1 MYFRPYLWLTV
12 FSVPS
17 LAVLVML
24 GLWQLDRLVW
34 KTELIDSFNE
44 RANAAAMLPPDA
56 AADLSQFEFHNLAL
70 SGRFMHDRELYLTGR
85 TYEGNAGFHVVT
97 PFRTDQGKVI
107 FVNRGWVSE
116 AYRKPDSRLFSV
128 KNEQVSLRAV
138 LRLPQQK
145 GYFVPENEPENG
157 FWFTLKPEEMAE
169 FHKLEQAVKT
179 YYADQIRT
187 SEVLTL
193 PIAAEINIDVRNTH
207 LNYALTWF
215 GIALSLV
222 GVYIAYHVNAGRLR
236 LTRWSEK

>member
-1 MYFRPYLWLTV
+1 MYFRPYFWLTV

-17 LAVLVML
+17 LAVLIML

-44 RANAAAMLPPDA
+44 RANAVAMLPPDA
-56 AADLSQFEFHNLAL
+56 TAELSQFEFHNLAL
-70 SGRFMHDRELYLTGR
+70 FGRFMHDRELYLTGR

-128 KNEQVSLRAV
+128 KDEQVSLRAV

-157 FWFTLKPEEMAE
+157 FWFT
-169 FHKLEQAVKT
+169 
-179 YYADQIRT
+179 
-187 SEVLTL
+187 
-193 PIAAEINIDVRNTH
+193 
-207 LNYALTWF
+207 
-215 GIALSLV
+215 
-222 GVYIAYHVNAGRLR
+222 
-236 LTRWSEK
+236 